1 MSSQSI
7 DLKNKSALQQPPAEE
22 KFKSVLELLEEDDEF
37 EVLII
42 ISLLPASKNITFK
55 ILSVVRN
62 LKELRGKML

>member
-42 ISLLPASKNITFK
+42 IYYRQAKIFHLKSFLLLGI
-55 ILSVVRN
+55 
-62 LKELRGKML
+62 